1 MSAIGEK
8 FEYAAK
14 TVKSV
19 AIHQNVDDRRV
30 RCRPRQD
37 PPVFVSIN
45 KLTFVET
52 RPDDRGVETF
62 RKLGDEDY
70 PERDDQRREQPQETP
85 ESLIKLFDII
95 TIIRSTMSGRVPSWA
110 GRPRAPSESPSDLYR
125 V

>member
-8 FEYAAK
+8 LEYAAK

-30 RCRPRQD
+30 RGRPRQD

-52 RPDDRGVETF
+52 RPDDRGVKPF

-70 PERDDQRREQPQETP
+70 PERDDERRRVNRDRRTRALRRLGSVE
-85 ESLIKLFDII
+85 LIRRIDIATLEGHYIARPPSACI
-95 TIIRSTMSGRVPSWA
+95 T
-110 GRPRAPSESPSDLYR
+110 
-125 V
+125 